1 MTTNAA
7 IIQQVADLNSTL
19 AKVHSEVS
27 ALKAQGTI
35 SADVLAGLQEAKQRA
50 DAVDQLIED
59 LPTDTG
65 NGDGTGTGN
74 GTGDGTG
81 DVGEGQDQR
90 NTGAV

>member
-1 MTTNAA
+1 MTTNAE

-27 ALKAQGTI
+27 ALKEQGTI

-65 NGDGTGTGN
+65 NGDGTGN